1 MYETAK
7 FGGDIV
13 MDIFRTHP
21 TVVMNGVVYDNPFF
35 VPPDE
40 FLKELRARR
49 VRTHA

>member
-7 FGGDIV
+7 FGGDVV

-21 TVVMNGVVYDNPFF
+21 TVVINDIVYENAFF

-40 FLKELRARR
+40 FLEELRSRQASRS
-49 VRTHA
+49 

>member
-7 FGGDIV
+7 FGGDVV

-21 TVVMNGVVYDNPFF
+21 TVVIGNVVHNNPLFI
-35 VPPDE
+35 PPDE

-49 VRTHA
+49 ARKNA